1 MGQERRLGQ
10 TTGPWRLA
18 RNSGSH
24 SSIREPL
31 KSFTLVLKGSLRH
44 TEGGDIYARLS
55 MAWHKVNVGAS
66 DGRAKRWGPLSSTD
80 PWRAPNLLQ
89 QGDREK
95 VGMARNISV
104 VLQRNAALGSACN
117 QVTPEPT
124 SSLHPQSA
132 KGRNQV
138 MAKRGAK
145 AAPHNKEAQGQ
156 TSSSTLAE
164 GKTIF

>member
-1 MGQERRLGQ
+1 MGQERRFGQ
-10 TTGPWRLA
+10 TTGPWRLT

-44 TEGGDIYARLS
+44 TEGGDICARFS

-66 DGRAKRWGPLSSTD
+66 DGRAKRWGPLSSID

-89 QGDREK
+89 QGDQEK
-95 VGMARNISV
+95 VGMAGNNSV

-117 QVTPEPT
+117 QVTPELT
-124 SSLHPQSA
+124 SSLHRQSA
-132 KGRNQV
+132 QGRNQV
-138 MAKRGAK
+138 MAKQGAK
-145 AAPHNKEAQGQ
+145 PAPPQQ
-156 TSSSTLAE
+156 RST
-164 GKTIF
+164 GSDQQQHTG